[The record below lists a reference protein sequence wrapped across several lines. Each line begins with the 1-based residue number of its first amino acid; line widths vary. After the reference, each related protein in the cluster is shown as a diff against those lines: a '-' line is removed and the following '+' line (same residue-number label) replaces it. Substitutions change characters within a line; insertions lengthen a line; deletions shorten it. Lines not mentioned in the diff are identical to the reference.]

1 MTEAQAPFSR
11 ILAARD
17 RQAVL
22 AAAGSDSTA
31 GYGVGHEGRLHRITG
46 STTAMT
52 AAARA
57 GVALAGGGGRT
68 SARGVGN
75 PANYPSV
82 LGIVLGKK
90 KGSQPFLL

>member
-1 MTEAQAPFSR
+1 MK
-11 ILAARD
+11 
-17 RQAVL
+17 
-22 AAAGSDSTA
+22 AG
-31 GYGVGHEGRLHRITG
+31 RHRITG
-46 STTAMT
+46 PTTATT
-52 AAARA
+52 AAARGPPAAA
-57 GVALAGGGGRT
+57 GYDGALAGGGGRT